1 MSIQNNNLTI
11 KSLFNLISFST
22 SKTPTKPLLNLNQF
36 FSQPLT
42 IKNYTITKNTFSHL
56 QTNQIPTYTLHYT
69 HPKTLTN
76 KYLKLSSNYPIQ
88 TIKN

>member
-1 MSIQNNNLTI
+1 MSIQYKNLTI
-11 KSLFNLISFST
+11 KSLFNLINT
-22 SKTPTKPLLNLNQF
+22 LKPTPTLNLNQF

-56 QTNQIPTYTLHYT
+56 TKNQIPTFTLHYT
-69 HPKTLTN
+69 HPKTLQS
-76 KYLKLSSNYPIQ
+76 KYLKLSPNYPIQ